1 MKSRTAPLLGGVLV
15 ALLALS
21 ALTAARPAFAAEGM
35 WPLTNL
41 PAAQLQQRFGFT
53 PSSQWVE
60 RVQLASVRLA
70 GGCSGSFVSAAG
82 LVLTNHHCVVDCL
95 EGLSRPGHDLMAT
108 WFYAPTR
115 AQEPKCP
122 AMEVE
127 QLVEQTNVTAEV
139 DRATQGKTGAA
150 YTAAERAVSSKLEN
164 RCGGAHS
171 DEWRCEVV
179 TLYDGGQYWLY
190 KYRRYQDVR
199 VVFAPTQQTAFFG
212 GNPDNFNYPRYD
224 YDMSVVR
231 VYVDGKPAH
240 TPDYFP
246 ILPQGPRAG
255 ELVFTSGNPGS
266 TERSFTVAQLEAL
279 RYPMFPDRL
288 QSLLHYQGLLQAY
301 AAESAHKAA
310 ISSGDRF
317 FVDNSIKAISG
328 FVAALNDPS
337 QFNRKV
343 NEEKELRAR
352 IDADPSLRVSTRG
365 AWEAIAAAQ
374 QRGVATLLPYLMI
387 VRQEGF
393 RGELFDIALNLV
405 VGAHERTLPDAKRFD
420 EYREAGLP
428 LLAQQLFSP
437 APIYPDYDSLR
448 LADSMATMRDLM
460 GSDAPIASTLF
471 ATKSPRQV
479 AEEAVSGTKLADIQV
494 RKALW
499 NGGEQAIAASHDPMI
514 VLAREVLPYYL
525 DARNAYENEVKA
537 PIEANTAKIAR
548 ARFTL
553 YGTSVYPDAT
563 FTERLSY
570 GVVAGWTKDGR
581 KVAPFTTVAGLYQ
594 YARDYE
600 PLNLEAPWL
609 AARGRLDP
617 ATPMDFV
624 SSNDIVGG
632 NSGSPVIDRDGRLV
646 GLIFDGNLPSLG
658 GSFWYDESLNRAVAV
673 DSAVLLAALKDV
685 YHAQALVA
693 ELTGGS

>member
-1 MKSRTAPLLGGVLV
+1 MKRRTAPPVGGVLV
-15 ALLALS
+15 VLLALS
-21 ALTAARPAFAAEGM
+21 ALTAARPALAAEGM

-41 PAAQLQQRFGFT
+41 PTAPLQQRFGFT
-53 PSSQWVE
+53 PSRQWIE
-60 RVQLASVRLA
+60 HVQLASVRLA
-70 GGCSGSFVSAAG
+70 GGCSGSFVSADG

-95 EGLSRPGHDLMAT
+95 EGLSGPGHDLMAT

-115 AQEPKCP
+115 KQEPKCP

-127 QLVEQTNVTAEV
+127 QLVDQTNVTVEV
-139 DRATQGKTGAA
+139 NRATQGKTGAA
-150 YTAAERAVSSKLEN
+150 FTAAERAVSSKLEN

-179 TLYDGGQYWLY
+179 TLYYGGQYWLY

-224 YDMSVVR
+224 YDMSMVR
-231 VYVDGKPAH
+231 VYANGKPAR
-240 TPDYFP
+240 TPTYFP
-246 ILPQGPRAG
+246 VSPQGPRAG

-279 RYPMFPDRL
+279 RYPLYPQVL
-288 QSLLHYQGLLQAY
+288 QSLLHYQGLL
-301 AAESAHKAA
+301 AAFAAASPHNAA

-328 FVAALNDPS
+328 FVQALNDQS
-337 QFNRKV
+337 QFSRKV
-343 NEEKELRAR
+343 EQEKELRAK
-352 IDADPSLRVSTRG
+352 IDADPSMRASTRG

-374 QRGVATLLPYLMI
+374 QRSVETLLPFLML
-387 VRQEGF
+387 VRQDGF
-393 RGELFDIALNLV
+393 RGDLFKIALNLV
-405 VGAHERTLPDAKRFD
+405 VGAHERALPDAKRFD
-420 EYREAGLP
+420 DYRDAGLP
-428 LLAQQLFSP
+428 LLEQRLFSP

-460 GSDAPIASTLF
+460 GSDAPIARTLF

-479 AEEAVSGTKLADIQV
+479 AEEAVSGTRLADIQV

-499 NGGEQAIAASHDPMI
+499 SGGEQAIAASQDPMI

-525 DARNAYENEVKA
+525 DARNVYETEVKA

-548 ARFTL
+548 ARFAI

-570 GVVAGWTKDGR
+570 GVVEGWTKDGHE
-581 KVAPFTTVAGLYQ
+581 VAPFTTVAGLYQ
-594 YARDYE
+594 QARAYE
-600 PLNLEAPWL
+600 PLNLEAPWR
-609 AARGRLDP
+609 AARSRLDP

-685 YHAQALVA
+685 YHAQALVT
-693 ELTGGS
+693 ELTAGH